1 MRKSRFNAIFRDFAK
16 NHLSPTPGER
26 DFVSGIYEALQNVI
40 GESNSLQIGSYP
52 RFTSITP
59 LHDLDVLYIA
69 GKWNPASPANPS
81 AELSGL
87 HTRLE
92 RDYVNPTKYQ
102 LKISPQTHSITLSF
116 LENGAEVFAV
126 DVVPAYISG
135 TNRFGNDTYVVPEIF
150 SKSHAGKMRKYEELR
165 KSARQM
171 AWIPSDPRGYI
182 EVAKRVNDQNS
193 DFRKSVK
200 LIKAWKSSC
209 KRLDGDFKLKSFHLE
224 QVVTGYFQNDP
235 TLEIYDAVFK
245 FFCDIPDIIQQSQIP
260 DRADATRNIDAYV
273 DSLTGGEKEKIIQA
287 RDFFLIKL
295 ENFTEDDLPEDLIN
309 AGFHKRASNTEAY
322 LFDQKIPI
330 LSEQEFG
337 IIGRVLPR
345 AGGFRGKILDALGL
359 IEIDHKIEFRL
370 DTDAPEVDMFKWKVK
385 NDDNSP
391 EPRGEI
397 TDYGTLRDPEGTK
410 YNGSHFVECY
420 GIHNGVCTARSRQNV
435 VLQHRF
441 GGGK

>member
-1 MRKSRFNAIFRDFAK
+1 MRKNKFNSTFRGFAK
-16 NHLSPTPGER
+16 NHLSPAPGER
-26 DFVSGIYEALQNVI
+26 DFVSSIYQALKDVI
-40 GESNSLQIGSYP
+40 GEDNSLQIGSYP

-59 LHDLDVLYIA
+59 LHDLDVLYIV
-69 GKWNPASPANPS
+69 GEWNPRSPANPS
-81 AELSGL
+81 AELSEL

-92 RDYVNPTKYQ
+92 RDYINPTKYQ
-102 LKISPQTHSITLSF
+102 LSISPQTHSITLSF

-126 DVVPAYISG
+126 DVVPAYIFS
-135 TNRFGNDTYVVPEIF
+135 TNEFGNDMYFVPEIF
-150 SKSHAGKMRKYEELR
+150 AKSHTGKIRKYEEFR
-165 KSARQM
+165 KSGHQM
-171 AWIPSDPRGYI
+171 TWIPSDPRGYI
-182 EVAKRVNDQNS
+182 EVARQINDNNS

-200 LIKAWKSSC
+200 FIKAWKSSC
-209 KRLDGDFKLKSFHLE
+209 KRLDKDFKLKSFHLE
-224 QVVTGYFQNDP
+224 QIVTRYFRENP
-235 TLEIYDAVFK
+235 ALEIYDTIFK
-245 FFCDIPDIIQQSQIP
+245 FFCDIPNIIDQSQIS
-260 DRADATRNIDAYV
+260 DRADGSRNIDEYI
-273 DSLTGGEKEKIIQA
+273 DSLTDDQKEKIIQA

-295 ENFTEDDLPEDLIN
+295 ENFSEDDLSDDLIN
-309 AGFHKRASNTEAY
+309 AGFHERASDTEAY
-322 LFDQKIPI
+322 LFDQRIPI

-337 IIGRVLPR
+337 IVGMVLPR

-385 NDDNSP
+385 NDDKSP

-397 TDYGTLRDPEGTK
+397 TDHRTWRDPEGTK

-420 GIHNGVCTARSRQNV
+420 AIHNGVCTARSRQNV